1 MTPAM
6 FEAQLRQDIVLQ
18 QLVGAVGQSGIVA
31 HTVADRALALQTEQ
45 REVQEFRI
53 PLDSFLA
60 KVVLADG
67 AARKFYD
74 ENPRQFETPEMAKA
88 EFVVLSMDSIATQVT
103 VSDAEV
109 KAWYDSHKERYG
121 QPEERRASHILVAA
135 EKSGKDKA
143 KEKAGELLAEV
154 RKNPAAFAELARKNS
169 DDPGSAAKGGD
180 LGFFGR
186 GMMVKPF
193 EEATFSLKEGETSGI
208 VESDFGFHIIRVTG
222 IRPAAEKP
230 LADVRGEIEAE
241 LRKAGA
247 TRKFAEA
254 AEAFSNMVYEQSDS
268 LQPAADKFKLTVQQ
282 SPWIGR
288 QADPGNGPLAN
299 EKLVAA
305 LFSDDA
311 LKNRRN
317 TESVEIAPNTLV
329 AARIADYKPAALQPF
344 DGVKA
349 PIETLLRRQE
359 AQALARKDGEA
370 RLEALRKGD
379 DALNWGPIRAASRLD
394 PRALP
399 SVAVPAV
406 FRMETSKLPSYTGL
420 DVPGSGYALF
430 KLVKIDAGA
439 ALDPARRQALL
450 GQFNQFSAQEG
461 LQAYLAAL
469 RSRYKVEINQV
480 ALDARDK

>member
-1 MTPAM
+1 MFDAVRNNKRIVQAFLALITLPFAFFGVESYVRNVGTGDDLARFGDARVTRQQFQQAVREQQDRLRAQAGGKFDPAMLDTPEARKAILDEMIDQRLLAMEASKRRLNASDEAVRRIIAGIDAFKVDGRFSVERYEAALRGQGMTPAM

-18 QLVGAVGQSGIVA
+18 QLVGAVGQSGIA
-31 HTVADRALALQTEQ
+31 ARTVADRALALQTEQ

-103 VSDAEV
+103 VADAEV

-121 QPEERRASHILVAA
+121 QPEERRASHILVAS
-135 EKSGKDKA
+135 EKPGKDKA

-154 RKNPAAFAELARKNS
+154 RKNPAAFAELARKSS

-208 VESDFGFHIIRVTG
+208 VESDFGFNIIRVTG

-241 LRKAGA
+241 LR
-247 TRKFAEA
+247 
-254 AEAFSNMVYEQSDS
+254 
-268 LQPAADKFKLTVQQ
+268 
-282 SPWIGR
+282 
-288 QADPGNGPLAN
+288 
-299 EKLVAA
+299 
-305 LFSDDA
+305 
-311 LKNRRN
+311 
-317 TESVEIAPNTLV
+317 
-329 AARIADYKPAALQPF
+329 
-344 DGVKA
+344 
-349 PIETLLRRQE
+349 
-359 AQALARKDGEA
+359 
-370 RLEALRKGD
+370 
-379 DALNWGPIRAASRLD
+379 
-394 PRALP
+394 
-399 SVAVPAV
+399 
-406 FRMETSKLPSYTGL
+406 
-420 DVPGSGYALF
+420 
-430 KLVKIDAGA
+430 
-439 ALDPARRQALL
+439 
-450 GQFNQFSAQEG
+450 
-461 LQAYLAAL
+461 
-469 RSRYKVEINQV
+469 
-480 ALDARDK
+480 